1 MNKCNLWGYL
11 KKSEIQIH
19 VPAPL
24 LLTEREEITVD
35 HFNLAQRAQAL
46 TALQE
51 GDPLWS
57 QKVWP

>member
-19 VPAPL
+19 MPAPL

-51 GDPLWS
+51 GDPL
-57 QKVWP
+57 